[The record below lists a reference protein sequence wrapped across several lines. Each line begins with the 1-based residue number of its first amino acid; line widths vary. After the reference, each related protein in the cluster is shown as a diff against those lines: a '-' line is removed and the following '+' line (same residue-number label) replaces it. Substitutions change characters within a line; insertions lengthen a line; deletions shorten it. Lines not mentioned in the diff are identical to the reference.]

1 MIRNTAALVW
11 NDLAIAFK
19 NRSIYLII
27 FIPLFAVLSL
37 RLVDQPGDVVRVMR
51 IGIIR
56 QENYPSPI
64 ITSLKSANKL
74 FAITVVGNE
83 ADGKKK
89 LSKGELD
96 AILTKAKNGTDTL
109 ELVVSKK
116 ESAQTLALVSGLS
129 ALQRSAES
137 KSANWISKIK
147 PLHEGGIQKQTL
159 PTWVLMSVLLVGLI
173 IMPAQ
178 VAEEKEKKLLLGLLQ
193 TPMRESEWVAAKL
206 LVGMVLTFA
215 AVLLL
220 HLLGGFDFGETFS
233 YCLFLAAGSFCFS
246 SLGIFLGFLCGSQA
260 SARTLGVIFYLPL
273 MVPAALAD
281 FSHGLSVVAPFL
293 PSDQF
298 FGPIRS
304 IILEGGRISSFPGEW
319 LYLFLLGAAAC
330 LLSIR
335 LMKKRWLM

>member
-1 MIRNTAALVW
+1 MIRNIAALVW

-37 RLVDQPGDVVRVMR
+37 RLVDQPGDAVRVTR

-56 QENYPSPI
+56 QENYPSLI

-96 AILTKAKNGTDTL
+96 AILTKAKNGTDM
-109 ELVVSKK
+109 VVLRQGST
-116 ESAQTLALVSGLS
+116 QTLAIVSRLT
-129 ALQRSAES
+129 ALQRSAEG
-137 KSANWISKIK
+137 KSANWISQIK

-178 VAEEKEKKLLLGLLQ
+178 IAEEKEKKLLLGLLQ
-193 TPMRESEWVAAKL
+193 TPMRESEWLAAKL

-220 HLLGGFDFGETFS
+220 HLLGGFDLGETFS